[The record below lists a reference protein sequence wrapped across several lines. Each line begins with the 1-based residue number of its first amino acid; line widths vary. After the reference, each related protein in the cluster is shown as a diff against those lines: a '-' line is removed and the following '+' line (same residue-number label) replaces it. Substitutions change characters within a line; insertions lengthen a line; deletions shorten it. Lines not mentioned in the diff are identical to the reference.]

1 MISIAFSISS
11 IIIITILIIVYF
23 FKGRIKTEETT
34 IFSSILICTYIGL
47 FLELLSFILLKAG
60 HDDNSLWFIVVSKI
74 ILVYFYVWASLF
86 SMYINVSA
94 NSSKLNKLYNYS
106 IPIGSIILLILPID
120 FIKENGMVIPGGLA
134 SKFVYFAIGFFIA
147 LSLFKMFTCKEKNW
161 KKFVPLISFIIFM
174 TISTIIQYYNPSFI
188 FTDII
193 FATIIYI
200 MFFTIENPDV
210 KMLEQMELA
219 KDQAEKANRAKT
231 DFLSSMSHEIRTP
244 LNAIVGFSDC
254 IMEASSL
261 GEAKENAKDIVNA
274 SQTLLEIVNG
284 ILDISKIEA
293 GKLEIINTPYNAPE
307 TFEELAKL
315 ITPKMHEKGLDFT
328 YSIAPDL
335 PTTLFGDHANIKKIV
350 TNLLS
355 NACKYTERG
364 YVHYEV
370 NCVNANG
377 VSKLI
382 ISVEDSGRG
391 IKKENIDKLFT
402 KFQRLDEDRNTT
414 IEGTGL
420 GLAITKQL
428 IELMGGRII
437 VHTVYGEGSKFT
449 VVLNQKIEANEV
461 EEKKHV
467 KTTLDLHDVRILM
480 VDDTPLNLK
489 VGCKLLERYNANHIV
504 TCDSGFE
511 CIEKIQRGEVYD
523 LILLDDMMP
532 RMSGVET
539 LKKLKEIPG
548 FKIPTVALTANA
560 ITGMREKYLADGFDD
575 YLAKPIEKEQLIQV
589 VNQILGRSMTEEI
602 NVQKVNESIS
612 TTETVRD
619 DEIISVENMEKDS
632 PSFDNNGII
641 PVEEDK
647 VEMLE
652 NQDTE
657 NVKEESPIPVDV
669 LEGINPNPV
678 VDLVPVVDLNVGS
691 VQQEGYDRSYLEK
704 NGVDV
709 NHALEL
715 LGDMDM
721 YNMTISDFMK
731 EVEEKWNRIVEYRNS
746 NNMPDYAIEVH
757 SLKSDCKYLGFM
769 TLADIAYQ
777 HELKSKENDLFFVQD
792 HFAELEEEYKKV
804 LEIARKYVEN
814 NPVSE

>member
-23 FKGRIKTEETT
+23 FKERIKTEETT
-34 IFSSILICTYIGL
+34 IFSNILICTYIGL

-134 SKFVYFAIGFFIA
+134 SEFVYFAIGFFIA

-335 PTTLFGDHANIKKIV
+335 PTTLFGDHANLKKIV

-589 VNQILGRSMTEEI
+589 VNQLLGRSITEEI
-602 NVQKVNESIS
+602 DIQKVNENIS
-612 TTETVRD
+612 ATETVRG

-657 NVKEESPIPVDV
+657 NVKEEPPIPVDV

-731 EVEEKWNRIVEYRNS
+731 EVEDKWNRIVEYRNS